1 MNFAWQR
8 DLLSAN
14 FFLIHLV
21 SRQTQSSQNFG
32 MSQIEVLCLDFSLA
46 LTDISSC
53 HSDILATL
61 LLDKGGGMSKALV
74 RSLSLVVLL
83 FGSLSLIWA
92 QEPDAKQTSQA
103 PDNTK
108 INQRDRNKAEPTADQ
123 QKENRSDRE
132 IARQIRR
139 AIVKDKSLSTYAHNI
154 KIIAQDGMVT
164 LKGPVNTQEEK
175 QAIEAK
181 ATAIAGQ
188 GKITNEIEVGSRQA
202 SKPSPSHY
210 R

>member
-1 MNFAWQR
+1 MPPP
-8 DLLSAN
+8 
-14 FFLIHLV
+14 
-21 SRQTQSSQNFG
+21 
-32 MSQIEVLCLDFSLA
+32 
-46 LTDISSC
+46 C
-53 HSDILATL
+53 HPKNIT
-61 LLDKGGGMSKALV
+61 LDKGGGMSKALV
-74 RSLSLVVLL
+74 RSLSLLVIL
-83 FGSLSLIWA
+83 FSGLTLIWA
-92 QEPDAKQTSQA
+92 QEPDAKQNPQT

-108 INQRDRNKAEPTADQ
+108 INQRDRSKSEPTADQ

-132 IARQIRR
+132 LTRQIRR

-181 ATAIAGQ
+181 AAAIAGQ
-188 GKITNEIEVGSRQA
+188 GKITNEIEVGSKQA

>member
-1 MNFAWQR
+1 
-8 DLLSAN
+8 
-14 FFLIHLV
+14 
-21 SRQTQSSQNFG
+21 
-32 MSQIEVLCLDFSLA
+32 
-46 LTDISSC
+46 
-53 HSDILATL
+53 
-61 LLDKGGGMSKALV
+61 MSKALV
-74 RSLSLVVLL
+74 RSLSLFVVL
-83 FGSLSLIWA
+83 FSSFPSIWA
-92 QEPDAKQTSQA
+92 QDADSKQSQQA

-108 INQRDRNKAEPTADQ
+108 INQRDRSKSEPTADQ

-132 IARQIRR
+132 LARQIRR
-139 AIVKDKSLSTYAHNI
+139 AIVKDKSLSTYARNI

-181 ATAIAGQ
+181 AAAIAGQ
-188 GKITNEIEVGSRQA
+188 GKITNEIEVGSKQA